1 MATEEQKQEIANSYI
16 VEESKKKDPLNLET
30 QDTLSEAETQS
41 QKLQIQKAKNTSIPD
56 TINRFYYKEE
66 LEDTQQYIMKEQGKQ
81 VTKETKPETSEG
93 ETKTGYIQNAE
104 QTNESLWKNI
114 QKKTPE

>member
-1 MATEEQKQEIANSYI
+1 
-16 VEESKKKDPLNLET
+16 
-30 QDTLSEAETQS
+30 
-41 QKLQIQKAKNTSIPD
+41 
-56 TINRFYYKEE
+56 
-66 LEDTQQYIMKEQGKQ
+66 MKEQGKQ